1 MVADREARYVLLG
14 GEYSLRGGNLA
25 TKAVLR
31 ACKELPPSAWSS
43 PVAYPYGLVLFDC
56 AGDEKALAAAG

>member
-1 MVADREARYVLLG
+1 MVASRQARYVLLG

-25 TKAVLR
+25 TRAVLR
-31 ACKELPPSAWSS
+31 ACKELPPSQWHS
-43 PVAYPYGLVLFDC
+43 PIAYPYGLVLFDC